1 MELCTFS
8 ENSLKEFDFKAENN
22 KEVGLLNDNCELH
35 RSFGRRLMKRLA
47 LSGIIFAATLGVFA
61 GDAAAFVDIGISQ
74 DGRTY
79 AFAEYG
85 KTDKTFQGYAE
96 IYTVDIEK
104 NDFVAGEIFRTNP
117 SNATNAKSG
126 KAVFEELY
134 DKANWKLRKYDFK
147 PAPVDNLLYVRDD
160 QKEGESEIIFK
171 DFEGSTNEQSVFYHI
186 KLAKTVF
193 GSGTNLRSSFFITM
207 EKKDGEGNVISRNI
221 VGSPDIKRKQV
232 TDYRIDRIFSDKTG
246 RNLVFVI
253 EKTLSDVNG
262 VSIRYMVETI
272 RL

>member
-1 MELCTFS
+1 MGGC
-8 ENSLKEFDFKAENN
+8 
-22 KEVGLLNDNCELH
+22 
-35 RSFGRRLMKRLA
+35 MKKHL
-47 LSGIIFAATLGVFA
+47 LSGMIFAAAVMAFA
-61 GDAAAFVDIGISQ
+61 GDAAAFVDLGISQ

-104 NDFVAGEIFRTNP
+104 NDFVEGEVFRTNP
-117 SNATNAKSG
+117 SGATTSKGG
-126 KAVFEELY
+126 KEVFQELF
-134 DKANWKLRKYDFK
+134 DKASWKLRKYDFK
-147 PAPVDNLLYVRDD
+147 PAPVENLLYVRDD
-160 QKEGESEIIFK
+160 KKDGESEIVFK

-193 GSGTNLRSSFFITM
+193 GSGENLRSSFFITM
-207 EKKDGEGNVISRNI
+207 EKKDGDGTVISRNI
-221 VGSPDIKRKQV
+221 VGSPDIKRKKV

-262 VSIRYMVETI
+262 SSIRYMVETI